1 MALSYLLILFIIIG
15 AVSGIGIISLY
26 KIKNDKFKNIIF
38 YFLAIWSIVISF
50 INVTSL
56 PSNYL
61 IQQIIG
67 CSFGILAILAVI
79 INIKKPEK
87 TSISY
92 LLVTASILCSL
103 VDLYLL

>member
-26 KIKNDKFKNIIF
+26 KTKNDKSKNIIF

-56 PSNYL
+56 PSNHL

-67 CSFGILAILAVI
+67 CSFGILAIVAVI

-87 TSISY
+87 TSISH
-92 LLVTASILCSL
+92 LLVTVSILCSL